1 MGHTHCGPV
10 GAASLPLSRSHSATA
25 GDPRATAVH
34 SVLQFLQQEVEE
46 MTSPFCSPL
55 TSIRA
60 SHLQNLTGMQRSG
73 LQLLKSRGQWR
84 ESEPS
89 HIWSNNKPNLRRI
102 GIRGC
107 FHIQPTLSV
116 HGVSDALVYIKI
128 CRCSSPL
135 YKMPQYNW
143 FSIFVGFRFY
153 ILWIQ
158 QIWEG
163 NFDW

>member
-1 MGHTHCGPV
+1 MRGICYKGIEMAGKTNRRQKCRPGWEPMGHTHCGPV

-55 TSIRA
+55 ISIRA

-73 LQLLKSRGQWR
+73 LQLLKSGGQWR

-102 GIRGC
+102 GIRGKS
-107 FHIQPTLSV
+107 LR
-116 HGVSDALVYIKI
+116 KI
-128 CRCSSPL
+128 TAW
-135 YKMPQYNW
+135 NW
-143 FSIFVGFRFY
+143 KEQRF
-153 ILWIQ
+153 
-158 QIWEG
+158 
-163 NFDW
+163 